1 VADADRLGTRY
12 VSGGYVYQVTDN
24 EQGDLLAGPVFPTD
38 PPPVFHGQGMPEAF
52 RESLGP
58 VDGRQLVIG
67 NSIIEEERDPGQM
80 NTWRVHERCD
90 WEVDRETPSQ
100 LRMQTRQSLGDWSLQ
115 LERRL
120 VLNERGLLTETRVT
134 NDGCAPLPLVWYAHP
149 FLPWPQDGIC
159 GSFSFAMTL
168 PDNPGFAVDGEN
180 QIVRIADHD
189 WGEKGQFVQIEGC
202 AGKELR
208 ARYHHPVT
216 GNLLVISDFKMSQM
230 PIWGNDCTVSF
241 EPFMEHDLAPA
252 TTVSWSLVYSF

>member
-1 VADADRLGTRY
+1 TTRSARRARGHAAAASASAASSSAGTPGGGRRRAAAVAAAA
-12 VSGGYVYQVTDN
+12 
-24 EQGDLLAGPVFPTD
+24 EQGE
-38 PPPVFHGQGMPEAF
+38 Q
-52 RESLGP
+52 
-58 VDGRQLVIG
+58 
-67 NSIIEEERDPGQM
+67 EEEEEEEGQASP
-80 NTWRVHERCD
+80 TPYGSSVRRFRHARVIET
-90 WEVDRETPSQ
+90 ELAATQSEASELREALEEASQ
-100 LRMQTRQSLGDWSLQ
+100 RMVQ